1 MKRHRNIINFVV
13 TFIALFLIM
22 SIDKTAYA
30 STQLSNSLKE
40 INLNNSYYIT
50 DIIQHKNKTFI
61 LGRGINEEN
70 DKLAF
75 VVKEGDKT
83 SILIPSFEPSN
94 TSVRVFGESSS
105 SIYLK
110 DKTNI
115 YIVDKNTNEVKKEL
129 KEAFVKP
136 FVAAAEKNGY
146 SEYYPLPNGY
156 YEDAPM
162 WDASLATK
170 NGERV
175 PVLVNRNGFV
185 VALSAIENT
194 YTVAVDNKGAA
205 LVFDA
210 SKGGIRRIDLQGN
223 EALLKFPQEI
233 VADTAIGVLKFFCDK
248 DDNIYFLNQNHNL
261 TILTMDKEELKVA
274 KTYKGIDDLYQSS
287 FDKKVYYL
295 KNISGDSTQGNYN
308 YILGAIDKYAN
319 LNDKYSIRN
328 SRLGFWFIDDKI
340 SVYDENALAIYA
352 DKDNKYGV
360 YSGASEVTLKGW
372 VNRAGK
378 WYYYDLTTGQLKT
391 GWFNDS
397 INWYYLDGNGE
408 MKTGWLSYNGQWYFL
423 QSNGVMKTG
432 WLKDGD
438 KWYYLYNTGIMA
450 KNTVIEGCKLGKDGY
465 WIP

>member
-1 MKRHRNIINFVV
+1 
-13 TFIALFLIM
+13 
-22 SIDKTAYA
+22 
-30 STQLSNSLKE
+30 
-40 INLNNSYYIT
+40 
-50 DIIQHKNKTFI
+50 
-61 LGRGINEEN
+61 
-70 DKLAF
+70 
-75 VVKEGDKT
+75 
-83 SILIPSFEPSN
+83 
-94 TSVRVFGESSS
+94 
-105 SIYLK
+105 
-110 DKTNI
+110 
-115 YIVDKNTNEVKKEL
+115 VDKNTNEVKKEL
-129 KEAFVKP
+129 KEAFVQP
-136 FVAAAEKNGY
+136 FVTAAEKSGY

-156 YEDAPM
+156 YEDVPM

-175 PVLVNRNGFV
+175 PVLVNRNGVV

-194 YTVAVDNKGAA
+194 YTVAVDNKGDA

-223 EALLKFPQEI
+223 EAILKFPQEI

-274 KTYKGIDDLYQSS
+274 KTYKSMDDLYQSS
-287 FDKKVYYL
+287 FNKKVYYL
-295 KNISGDSTQGNYN
+295 KNIGGGSTQGNYN
-308 YILGAIDKYAN
+308 FILGAIDKHAN
-319 LNDKYSIRN
+319 LQDKYSIRN

-372 VNRAGK
+372 INRAGK

-408 MKTGWLSYNGQWYFL
+408 MKTGWLNNNGQWYFL

-438 KWYYLYNTGIMA
+438 KWYYFYNTGIMA
-450 KNTVIEGCKLGKDGY
+450 KNTVIDGCRLGKDGY